1 MSTLSKTIVALG
13 FTAALVGGALA
24 QSGGGEPW
32 VLRSNMGYVVD
43 MKGNYMVIDLD
54 KLDSKK
60 RVKATEVSKGTVF
73 YMQNGKLM
81 MADWPT
87 GQ

>member
-13 FTAALVGGALA
+13 FTAALVGGAIA

-43 MKGNYMVIDLD
+43 MKGNSMIIDLP
-54 KLDSKK
+54 KVDSKA
-60 RVKATEVSKGTVF
+60 VAKAHAVPKGTVF
-73 YMQNGKLM
+73 FMKDGKLM
-81 MADWPT
+81 MTDWKT